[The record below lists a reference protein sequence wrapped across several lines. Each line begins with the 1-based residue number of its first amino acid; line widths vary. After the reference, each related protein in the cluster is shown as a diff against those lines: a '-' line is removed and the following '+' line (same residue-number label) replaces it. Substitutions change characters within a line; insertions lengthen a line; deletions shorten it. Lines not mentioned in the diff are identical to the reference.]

1 MKTESPPLGARSAGA
16 AAAVPVRGGR
26 WEGWRRDLAVA
37 LPGWVAA
44 RLLVLAALGV
54 AHIVSQRLDL
64 VDEVGRRLQHGLL
77 AWDAHWYFR
86 IANRGYEALP
96 FESVRFFPLL
106 PMLARGLS
114 SVTGGHTAAALVVLA
129 NGQALLLGAMVHRL
143 VLRETGDAALA
154 KRATWLMA
162 LVPPFFVMVMGYSE
176 PITLCLF
183 VGAFLCL
190 RSGRWGWAAAAGFL
204 AGLAR
209 PVGVLL
215 ALPAVIEGA
224 RGWRRAGTGE
234 RLQRVLPVLTPVL
247 GAGSFLTWV
256 WVKYDNFFLPL
267 TVQKRTYLR
276 GEPANPLET
285 VVTTLR
291 RLHLGFGDDVVR
303 KNAIHLPWL
312 VILVLL
318 VVVVFRRWPVSYG
331 AFAAAMFLVAAS
343 AQFLGSLE
351 RYAFSGFPLVFGIA
365 SVTEAEWSE
374 RLVMALAAGGMVA
387 YALFAF
393 LNIYAP

>member
-1 MKTESPPLGARSAGA
+1 MRTESPPLGTDTADTAVGA
-16 AAAVPVRGGR
+16 PVRAGR
-26 WEGWRRDLAVA
+26 WEGWRRDLRAA
-37 LPGWVAA
+37 LPGWLAA

-64 VDEVGRRLQHGLL
+64 AEEAGRRLQHGLMS
-77 AWDAHWYFR
+77 WDALWYLR

-114 SVTGGHTAAALVVLA
+114 AVTGGHTTAVLLVLA
-129 NGQALLLGAMVHRL
+129 NGPALVLGAMVHRL
-143 VLRETGDAALA
+143 VLRETGDGALA
-154 KRATWLMA
+154 KRAAWLMA

-190 RSGRWGWAAAAGFL
+190 RSRRWGWAAAAGFL

-215 ALPAVIEGA
+215 AVPAAIEGA
-224 RGWRRAGTGE
+224 RGWRAAGAGQ
-234 RLQRVLPVLTPVL
+234 RLQRLLPVVTPAL

-256 WVKYDNFFLPL
+256 WVKYGNFFLPL
-267 TVQKRTYLR
+267 SVQERSYLR
-276 GEPANPLET
+276 GELANPLET

-291 RLHLGFGDDVVR
+291 RLDLGFGDDVVR

-312 VILVLL
+312 VILGVLL
-318 VVVVFRRWPVSYG
+318 VVVFRRWPVSYG

-343 AQFLGSLE
+343 AQFLGSFE

-365 SVTEAEWSE
+365 SVTESEWSE
-374 RLVMALAAGGMVA
+374 RLVLVLAAGGMVA

-393 LNIYAP
+393 LNVYAP